1 MLYSFTSLLLYNLTK
16 IDLSSYKEKQMRRRI
31 DSLVAKHKCKEYH
44 EYVMLLKNDKE
55 VFDEFVNFLTI
66 NVSEFYRNPEQ
77 WDLLTKEFIP
87 ELIKHSG
94 QNLKIWSA
102 ACSTGDEPYSLCLG
116 TGRPYP
122 RMPEPVPW

>member
-1 MLYSFTSLLLYNLTK
+1 MDNYDAFKKEVYDLTK
-16 IDLSSYKEKQMRRRI
+16 IDLSSYKGKQMRRRI

-44 EYVMLLKNDKE
+44 EYVALLKKDKE

-77 WDLLTKEFIP
+77 WELMTKEFIP
-87 ELIKHSG
+87 ELMKHSG

-102 ACSTGDEPYSLCLG
+102 ACSTGDEPY
-116 TGRPYP
+116 
-122 RMPEPVPW
+122 